1 MLSCTSLRCSVMEA
15 VCGGRSVAQ
24 KPGGGTSDRGAGVQ
38 RGHASYVG
46 ALHGTRRRY
55 HHRSTVLW
63 SWYVKKFSNRKKTY
77 LHIFELF
84 QIKL

>member
-1 MLSCTSLRCSVMEA
+1 MEA

-46 ALHGTRRRY
+46 ATGAIVTAPLFFGVGMWKSFQTE
-55 HHRSTVLW
+55 
-63 SWYVKKFSNRKKTY
+63 KKN
-77 LHIFELF
+77 IFAY
-84 QIKL
+84 IWTISD